1 MNLITTYYISEN
13 IDRQNELKKCLI
25 KNIQNKYI
33 QKIYLLNS
41 EIYDLDFIMSVDIYN
56 KVTQIQIY
64 EDSDNMS
71 ESKNILKYSDAIDFI
86 NKNLGGSLC
95 ILANSDIYFN
105 ETLSKISY
113 ESMHGKFYA
122 LLRYDEE
129 INGKKTIFKRHD
141 IPRDDSQDAWI
152 FNSPLQINLMYLDF
166 RFGTLGCDSIFANAV
181 HDNTFLKVSNP
192 AYDIITTHVH
202 QTQFRTYNCDDR
214 IHGKYALI
222 KPTNLNL
229 DDGDDNNVIT
239 FMDY

>member
-13 IDRQNELKKCLI
+13 NDRQNEIKKCLI
-25 KNIQNKYI
+25 KNIQNQYI

-41 EIYDLDFIMSVDIYN
+41 EIYNLDFIKSFDINN
-56 KVTQIQIY
+56 KVIQIQIY
-64 EDSDNMS
+64 DEYEND
-71 ESKNILKYSDAIDFI
+71 SKNILKYSDAIDFI
-86 NKNLGGSLC
+86 NNNLYESLC

-105 ETLSKISY
+105 DTLSKINY
-113 ESMHGKFYA
+113 ETMHGKFYA

-141 IPRDDSQDAWI
+141 IPRDDSQDSWI
-152 FNSPLQINLMYLDF
+152 FNSPLLINLTSINF
-166 RFGTLGCDSIFANAV
+166 HFGTLGCDSIFANAI
-181 HDNTFLKVSNP
+181 HENTLLKISNP

-202 QTQFRTYNCDDR
+202 QTQFRSYNCDNR

-222 KPTNLNL
+222 KPTHL
-229 DDGDDNNVIT
+229 DIDDNNVIT